1 MRMRTAANVEIDV
14 KIDGDI
20 NERLKIAP
28 LLFMSLVENA
38 FKHGINASEK
48 SFINISL
55 SSTSDGVVDFF
66 CENSNFPKKYKGTK
80 SRRYRIAQSRTTT

>member
-48 SFINISL
+48 EFH
-55 SSTSDGVVDFF
+55 
-66 CENSNFPKKYKGTK
+66 
-80 SRRYRIAQSRTTT
+80 